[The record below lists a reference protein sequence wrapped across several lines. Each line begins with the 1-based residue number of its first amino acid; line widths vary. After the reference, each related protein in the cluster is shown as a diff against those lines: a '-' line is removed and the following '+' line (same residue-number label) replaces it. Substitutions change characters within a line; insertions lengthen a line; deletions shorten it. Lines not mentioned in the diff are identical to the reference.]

1 MNVLGISGSHKS
13 NGNTDLLVKRA
24 IDLCRE
30 NGIETDFVSLADKNI
45 QPCED
50 CGHCKENERCKIND
64 DVNEILDK
72 MRKAD
77 AIIVG
82 SPTYFASVSGKLK
95 LLMDR
100 TLPLRRNNFQL
111 SGKLGG
117 AIAIGGS
124 RNGGQEF
131 VLMEIHNWMFL
142 QEMIVLADKKT
153 AHFGGIAVG
162 RNPGDVLQDKIGL
175 ETVDN
180 LAKNIIERLT
190 S

>member
-1 MNVLGISGSHKS
+1 MKVLGIGGSHKKD
-13 NGNTDLLVKRA
+13 GNTDLLVKRA
-24 IDLCRE
+24 LDLCKE
-30 NGIETDFVSLADKNI
+30 NNLEVEFISLAEKNI

-50 CGHCKENERCKIND
+50 CNHCKENEKCKIDD
-64 DVNEILDK
+64 DVNAILDK
-72 MRKAD
+72 MRETD
-77 AIIVG
+77 ALIVG

-95 LLMDR
+95 MLMDR

-131 VLMEIHNWMFL
+131 VLMEIHNWML
-142 QEMIVLADKKT
+142 LHEMLVLGDKKT

-180 LAKNIIERLT
+180 LAKNLVGKLT